1 MIAPTELT
9 GQSDGHLTALSGNH
23 RLQPEAASAF
33 LSMQAAAKE
42 AGFDLQPASTFRDF
56 ARQQKIWNDKFNG
69 LRPVLDADS
78 RPMDISTLS
87 EEQRC
92 CAILRW
98 SALPGASRHHWGTDL
113 DVYDPDLLSEGKKL
127 HLEPWEYE
135 RGGYFYALT
144 RWLDVNMARYGFYR
158 PFVNDAGGVA
168 VEPWHLSYFPLSE
181 KLSTQLTPK
190 LLLSAWEGQEI
201 AGYDWLSTHL
211 DEVFQRYI
219 TVCKGAPSCI
229 G

>member
-1 MIAPTELT
+1 MIASSGLT
-9 GQSDGHLTALSGNH
+9 GQSDKHLTTLSGNH
-23 RLQPEAASAF
+23 RLQPKAVSAF
-33 LSMQAAAKE
+33 LAMQAAAKE

-78 RPMDISTLS
+78 QPIDISTLS
-87 EEQRC
+87 EEQLC

-113 DVYDPDLLSEGKKL
+113 DVYDPDLLPEGQKL
-127 HLEPWEYE
+127 CLEPWEYD

-144 RWLDVNMARYGFYR
+144 RWLDANMERYGFYR

-181 KLSTQLTPK
+181 RLSAQLTPA

-201 AGYDWLSTHL
+201 AGYNWLSTHL

-219 TVCKGAPSCI
+219 TVSKGAPSCT